1 MTCLHRQQGWTG
13 FTVWVFD
20 IRGTDS
26 EPGLHLGKV
35 GAGLMPGSQEGSE
48 QSPLQLAFANGF

>member
-1 MTCLHRQQGWTG
+1 M
-13 FTVWVFD
+13 WVFS

-35 GAGLMPGSQEGSE
+35 GAGLMSSSQEGSE